1 MIKWILLLNSILLY
15 ICTICEDVERPKTKE
30 ECFKRTFVGEFN
42 KDNAYCCHL
51 NFIKREMEINKCSI
65 HFKKEIDEGEIDNT
79 IKFLKNVNTQ
89 NGGDIVEINSL
100 DCISKYFET
109 NIFIF
114 IFIYFIVDYLYL

>member
-51 NFIKREMEINKCSI
+51 NFIKQSFEINKCSI
-65 HFKKEIDEGEIDNT
+65 HFKKEIDDGEIDNT
-79 IKFLKNVNTQ
+79 IKFLETVNTQ
-89 NGGDIVEINSL
+89 YVGEIVEINSL
-100 DCISKYFET
+100 DCTSKYFET

-114 IFIYFIVDYLYL
+114 LFIYFIVDYIYL

>member
-15 ICTICEDVERPKTKE
+15 ICTICEDVERPKTRE

-51 NFIKREMEINKCSI
+51 NFIKQGMEINKCSI

-114 IFIYFIVDYLYL
+114 IFIYFIIDYLYL

>member
-51 NFIKREMEINKCSI
+51 NFIKQSFEINKCSI

-79 IKFLKNVNTQ
+79 IKFLEAVNTQ
-89 NGGDIVEINSL
+89 YGGEIVEINSL
-100 DCISKYFET
+100 DCTSKYFET

-114 IFIYFIVDYLYL
+114 LFIYFIVDYIYL

>member
-51 NFIKREMEINKCSI
+51 NFIKQSFEINKCSI

-79 IKFLKNVNTQ
+79 IKFLKTVNTQ
-89 NGGDIVEINSL
+89 YGGEIVEINSL
-100 DCISKYFET
+100 DCTSKYFET

-114 IFIYFIVDYLYL
+114 LFIYFIVDYIYL

>member
-51 NFIKREMEINKCSI
+51 NFIKQSFEINKCSI
-65 HFKKEIDEGEIDNT
+65 HFKKEINDGEIDNT
-79 IKFLKNVNTQ
+79 IKFLETVNTQ
-89 NGGDIVEINSL
+89 YVGEIVEINSL
-100 DCISKYFET
+100 DCTSKYFET

-114 IFIYFIVDYLYL
+114 LFIYFIVDYIYL